1 MNVSFIYELSD
12 PDGNKM
18 IGYCKEGR
26 DPRPDLEKKRGL
38 TGLNMDVLGKFEVDE
53 DPNFVGKI
61 MPRIMWYYYQIGEDD
76 YDLNIN
82 TPGESYARKDIKIY
96 GEDKILEVYKDL
108 VEKYEV

>member
-1 MNVSFIYELSD
+1 MNRSFIYELSD
-12 PDGNKM
+12 PQGNKM

-26 DPRPDLEKKRGL
+26 DPRPDLEKKRNL
-38 TGLNMDVLGKFEVDE
+38 TGLDMSILNSFEVDE

-61 MPRIMWYYYQIGEDD
+61 MPRIMWYYYQMGEDD

-82 TPGESYARKDIKIY
+82 TPGESYASKDIRTF
-96 GEDKILEVYKDL
+96 GEDNILEVYKNL

>member
-1 MNVSFIYELSD
+1 MNRSFIYELSD

-38 TGLNMDVLGKFEVDE
+38 TGLDMDILGTFEVDE
-53 DPNFVGKI
+53 DPDFVGKI
-61 MPRIMWYYYQIGEDD
+61 MPRIMWYYYQIGEDE

-82 TPGESYARKDIKIY
+82 TPGESYAKKDEKLY
-96 GEDKILEVYKDL
+96 GSENILRVYKGL